1 MTGLLIRKVLKVD
14 KRQNILHWEVYL
26 SIIQLY
32 LNSRFYFRINLRSFL
47 SSDYIFPEKGKVNV
61 KGLERESILIE
72 KADELIVNSFLHGF
86 GD

>member
-1 MTGLLIRKVLKVD
+1 M
-14 KRQNILHWEVYL
+14 
-26 SIIQLY
+26 
-32 LNSRFYFRINLRSFL
+32 
-47 SSDYIFPEKGKVNV
+47 NV